1 MTTYIVH
8 RLIQAVFVLII
19 VSLIV
24 FVSIRLLPG
33 DPILLYLSQE
43 ERETLTAERVK
54 AMRHEF
60 GLDKPL
66 LMQYI
71 DWVSGLFRGDFGTSL
86 FYREDVSKL
95 LIERLPVTL
104 YLGLIAFLMSAV
116 LGISA
121 GMLSAL
127 RRGRFLDG
135 LVTMIANT
143 GIGVP
148 IFWLGILMIYLFSLK
163 FRWLPV
169 CGYVSPLDGFW
180 LSTKHLI
187 MPVICLMIF
196 GLASGS
202 RQTRSSMLEVIRQ
215 DYIRTAWA
223 KGLREHTIVLRHV
236 MKNGLI
242 PIITLMGTA
251 ISHILGG
258 SVLIETVFN
267 IPGMGRLAV
276 SAVLSQDYAIVQ
288 AVVLL
293 TGMMV
298 VLCNLI
304 VDIFYGWLDPRIRYG

>member
-1 MTTYIVH
+1 MTTYILH
-8 RLIQAVFVLII
+8 RLIQAVVVLII

-24 FVSIRLLPG
+24 FVAVRLLPG

-43 ERETLTAERVK
+43 ERETLTEEHVK
-54 AMRHEF
+54 AIRHQF

-66 LMQYI
+66 VMQYT
-71 DWVSGLFRGDFGTSL
+71 DWMSGLFRGDFGTSL

-95 LIERLPVTL
+95 LMERLPVTL
-104 YLGLIAFLMSAV
+104 YLGLIAFVMSAV

-121 GMLSAL
+121 GMFSAL
-127 RRGRFLDG
+127 RRGSFLDG
-135 LVTMIANT
+135 VVTMFANT

-148 IFWLGILMIYLFSLK
+148 IFWLGILMIYLFSLNL
-163 FRWLPV
+163 RWLPV
-169 CGYVSPLDGFW
+169 CGYVSPLDDFW

-196 GLASGS
+196 GLASGA

-223 KGLREHTIVLRHV
+223 KGLEEHTIVLRHA

-298 VLCNLI
+298 VLFNLL
-304 VDIFYGWLDPRIRYG
+304 VDICYGWLDPRIRYG

>member
-1 MTTYIVH
+1 MTTYIFH
-8 RLIQAVFVLII
+8 RLIQAVFVLVI

-24 FVSIRLLPG
+24 FVAIRLLPG
-33 DPILLYLSQE
+33 DPILLFLSQE
-43 ERETLTAERVK
+43 ERETLTAEHVK
-54 AMRHEF
+54 AMRHQF

-66 LMQYI
+66 LIQYI
-71 DWVSGLFRGDFGTSL
+71 DWVSGLFHGDFGTSL

-104 YLGLIAFLMSAV
+104 YLGLIAFVMSGL

-121 GMLSAL
+121 GILSAL
-127 RRGRFLDG
+127 RRGSSLDT
-135 LVTMIANT
+135 LVTMFANT

-148 IFWLGILMIYLFSLK
+148 IFWLGILMIYLLSLK
-163 FRWLPV
+163 LQWLPV

-180 LSTKHLI
+180 LSIKHLI

-196 GLASGS
+196 GLASIA

-223 KGLREHTIVLRHV
+223 KGLKEHTIVLRHA

-293 TGMMV
+293 TGIMV
-298 VLCNLI
+298 VLFNLL
-304 VDIFYGWLDPRIRYG
+304 VDICYGWLDPRIRYG

>member
-8 RLIQAVFVLII
+8 RLIQAVVVLII

-24 FVSIRLLPG
+24 FAAIRLLPG
-33 DPILLYLSQE
+33 DPILLFLSQE
-43 ERETLTAERVK
+43 ERETLTAENVK
-54 AMRHEF
+54 AMRHQF

-104 YLGLIAFLMSAV
+104 YLGLIAFVMSAV

-121 GMLSAL
+121 GVLSAV
-127 RRGRFLDG
+127 RRGSFLDG
-135 LVTMIANT
+135 VVTMFANT

-148 IFWLGILMIYLFSLK
+148 IFWLGILMIFLFSLK
-163 FRWLPV
+163 LRWLPV
-169 CGYVSPLDGFW
+169 CGYVSPLDDFW

-196 GLASGS
+196 GLASGA

-223 KGLREHTIVLRHV
+223 KGLKEHTIVLRHAL
-236 MKNGLI
+236 KNGLI

-298 VLCNLI
+298 VLFNLL
-304 VDIFYGWLDPRIRYG
+304 VDICYGWLDPRIRYG